1 MASKVG
7 RNLLM
12 ENYIEAAGMLLFT
25 RTTPP
30 KFLLMQ
36 HHNRWDLPKG
46 HAEPDETI
54 METALRETQ
63 EETGISR
70 KKIEID
76 QDFNYTTTY
85 VVQGKSRGTYHKR
98 VTYFIGYVA
107 EECAIVLTE
116 HIGYRWWDWPPYESI
131 QTQTIDGLLQA
142 ARVHFEKFPK
152 RLEFA

>member
-1 MASKVG
+1 MD
-7 RNLLM
+7 
-12 ENYIEAAGMLLFT
+12 NYIEAAGMLLFA

-54 METALRETQ
+54 VETALRETQ

-70 KKIEID
+70 KKIEMD
-76 QDFNYTTTY
+76 RDFKYVTTY
-85 VVQGKSRGTYHKR
+85 VVQGMSRGTYNKR

-107 EECAIVLTE
+107 EEYEIALTE
-116 HIGYRWWDWPPYESI
+116 HVGFRWWQWPQQESI
-131 QTQTIDGLLQA
+131 QIQTIDGLLQA
-142 ARVHFEKFPK
+142 AKVHFEKYPE
-152 RLEFA
+152 RLKEV